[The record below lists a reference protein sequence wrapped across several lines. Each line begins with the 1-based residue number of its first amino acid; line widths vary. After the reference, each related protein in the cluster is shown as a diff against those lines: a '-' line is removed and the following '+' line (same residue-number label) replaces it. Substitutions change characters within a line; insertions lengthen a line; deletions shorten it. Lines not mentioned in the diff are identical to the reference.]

1 MKLRNGVL
9 DLLLPLTGAAGLMLA
24 ASCDSADE
32 PLPTSSDD
40 SALAAAMARPDV
52 ARAVQTGRDLLL
64 QARGK
69 MALDADH
76 DFVTRNAVV
85 DEQGGT
91 HVRYDQTYR
100 GVRVWGGEAIV
111 HEGASQ
117 RAAELTSDLKR
128 GIKVGTVPAL
138 SAADAVKV
146 AERDL
151 RPMGSY
157 AHDPTAELIIYPHVR
172 EQVRADAPQRDTGL
186 NAVDMERVVTGYS
199 LAYYVQTAL
208 ENGAPETRHTDY
220 IIDAHSGK
228 ILAQWDSLQT
238 AAATGTANTQYSGS
252 KTINVNS
259 VTSGWELRDVVSGM
273 NYATY
278 NLNHSTSGTG
288 SIYTD
293 ADNTWGDG
301 ANYVEGSSTTAA
313 NGQTAG
319 VDAHFGV
326 GATWAYYNNVLGRN
340 GIDGAGKAT
349 YSRVHY
355 SNSYDNAFWDD
366 NCFCMTYGDGSSFT
380 TLTSIDVAGH
390 EMAHGVTS
398 RTAGLTYSGESGG
411 LNESFSDING
421 TMVEFYSRGGS
432 GSTIGNTGGT
442 WTIGEQLATNPLRY
456 MYKPSKDGS
465 SKDAWYSGLGSIDVH
480 YSSGPSNRMF
490 YFLSQGASSTA
501 GSDYYSTYRP
511 CGMTGIGNDK
521 AARIAY
527 RALSVYMNSSTN
539 YAAART
545 AYLNAASDLYGGTA
559 SAEYAAVQNAF
570 GAINVGTG
578 TSCSTTPTISTN
590 PTSMSFS
597 GPPGGANP
605 ASQTLA
611 ITNSG
616 GGTLTWTASSSQ
628 TWLTLSAT
636 SGTGPSSVTVS
647 VNTAGMAAGTYNA
660 TITITAT
667 GATNSPYT
675 VPVTLNIGT
684 CTGGGN
690 LLLNPG
696 FESGAVSWSA
706 TAGVI
711 GASNART
718 GTWAAWLDGYGSAHT
733 DTLSQTV
740 TNTACTAATQLC
752 FYLKINTSEIF
763 PISAYDKLTVKVN
776 GTTLGTLSN
785 LDSGT
790 YASYVQKC
798 YSVNVAPGASAA
810 VLFTG
815 TEDGSLQTSF
825 FVDDTSLQ

>member
-1 MKLRNGVL
+1 MKLRKGAL
-9 DLLLPLTGAAGLMLA
+9 DLLLPLAGAAGLMLA

-32 PLPTSSDD
+32 PAATSSDD
-40 SALAAAMARPDV
+40 SALTAAVAKPDV
-52 ARAVQTGRDLLL
+52 ARAVQRGRDLLL
-64 QARGK
+64 AARGK
-69 MALDADH
+69 MGLGADH
-76 DFVTRNAVV
+76 DFVTRNAIA
-85 DEQGGT
+85 DNMGWT

-100 GVRVWGGEAIV
+100 GVRVWGGEVIV
-111 HEGASQ
+111 HEDASQ
-117 RAAELTSDLKR
+117 RGTQLTNDLKS
-128 GIKVGTVPAL
+128 GLNLGTTPSL
-138 SAADAVKV
+138 SAADAVKI
-146 AERDL
+146 AARDL
-151 RPMGSY
+151 NPMGAY
-157 AHDPTAELIIYPHVR
+157 AHDPTAELIIYPQVR
-172 EQVRADAPQRDTGL
+172 EQVRANAPQRTTGL

-208 ENGAPETRHTDY
+208 ENGTAETRHTDY

-228 ILAQWDSLQT
+228 ILKQWDALQT
-238 AAATGTANTQYSGS
+238 TAATGTGNSQYSGV
-252 KTINVNS
+252 KTINVN
-259 VTSGWELRDVVSGM
+259 TITGGWELRDVVTGM

-278 NLNHSTSGTG
+278 NLNHATSGTG
-288 SIYTD
+288 TIYSDT
-293 ADNTWGDG
+293 DNTWGDS

-313 NGQTAG
+313 NGQTAA

-326 GATWAYYNNVLGRN
+326 GATAAYYFNVHGRN

-366 NCFCMTYGDGSSFT
+366 TCFCMTYGDGSSFL

-398 RTAGLTYSGESGG
+398 RTAGLNYSGESGG
-411 LNESFSDING
+411 LNESMSDVNG

-432 GSTIGNTGGT
+432 GSTIGDTGGT
-442 WTIGEQLATNPLRY
+442 WTIGEQLSSTPLRY

-465 SKDAWYSGLGSIDVH
+465 SPDAWSSSIGNLDVH
-480 YSSGPSNRMF
+480 YSSGPHNRMF

-521 AARIAY
+521 AARLAY
-527 RALSVYMNSSTN
+527 RALSVYMTSTTN

-545 AYLNAASDLYGGTA
+545 AYLNAATDLYGAA

-578 TSCSTTPTISTN
+578 TSCSTTPTIATN
-590 PTSMSFS
+590 PTSMSFF

-605 ASQTLA
+605 GSQTLA
-611 ITNSG
+611 ITNAG
-616 GGTLTWTASSSQ
+616 GGTLTWTASSNQ

-636 SGTGPSSVTVS
+636 SGTAPSSVTVS

-660 TITITAT
+660 TITITAA
-667 GATNSPYT
+667 GATNSPYS
-675 VPVTLNIGT
+675 VPVTLNLGT
-684 CTGGGN
+684 CTGSTN
-690 LLLNPG
+690 LLQNPG
-696 FESGAVSWSA
+696 FESGAVSWTV

-718 GTWAAWLDGYGSAHT
+718 GSYSAWLDGYGTTHT

-740 TNTACTAATQLC
+740 TNTSCVAATQLC
-752 FYLKINTSEIF
+752 FYLKISTSEF
-763 PISAYDKLTVKVN
+763 LPIAAYDKLTVKLN
-776 GTTLGTLSN
+776 STTLGTLSN

-798 YSVNVAPGASAA
+798 YGVSVAPGASAT
-810 VLFTG
+810 VNFTG
-815 TEDGSLQTSF
+815 TEDSSLQTSF

>member
-1 MKLRNGVL
+1 MKLRKGAL
-9 DLLLPLTGAAGLMLA
+9 DLLLPLAGAAGLMLA
-24 ASCDSADE
+24 AGCDPGDE
-32 PLPTSSDD
+32 PAPPSSDD
-40 SALAAAMARPDV
+40 SALSAALNRPDV

-69 MALDADH
+69 RGLDAHH

-85 DEQGGT
+85 DDQGAT

-111 HEGASQ
+111 HQGANL
-117 RAAELTSDLKR
+117 RGPDLTDDLKH
-128 GIKVGTVPAL
+128 GINVGTVPSL
-138 SAADAVKV
+138 SAAEAVKV

-151 RPMGSY
+151 RPMGPY

-172 EQVRADAPQRDTGL
+172 EQVRADAPRRANGEL
-186 NAVDMERVVTGYS
+186 NAVDMERVVTSYS
-199 LAYYVQTAL
+199 LAYHVQTAL
-208 ENGAPETRHTDY
+208 ENGTPETRHTDY
-220 IIDAHSGK
+220 LIDAHSGR
-228 ILAQWDSLQT
+228 ILTQWDSLQT
-238 AAATGTANTQYSGS
+238 AAATGTGNTQYSGV
-252 KTINVNS
+252 KTINVNT
-259 VTSGWELRDVVSGM
+259 VASGWELRDVVTGM

-278 NLNHSTSGTG
+278 NLNHATSGTG

-301 ANYVEGSSTTAA
+301 ANYVEGSSTTAP

-319 VDAHFGV
+319 VDAHFGI
-326 GATWAYYNNVLGRN
+326 GATSAYYFNVLGRN
-340 GIDGAGKAT
+340 GIDGAGRAT

-355 SNSYDNAFWDD
+355 SNNYDNAFWDD
-366 NCFCMTYGDGSSFT
+366 NCFCMTYGDGNVFT

-398 RTAGLTYSGESGG
+398 RTAGLIYSGESGG
-411 LNESFSDING
+411 LNESMSDING

-442 WTIGEQLATNPLRY
+442 WTIGEQLRTAPLRY

-465 SKDAWYSGLGSIDVH
+465 SKDAWYSGIGSIDVH
-480 YSSGPSNRMF
+480 YSSGPLNRAF
-490 YFLSQGASSTA
+490 YFLSQGASSTST
-501 GSDYYSTYRP
+501 SDYYSTYRP

-527 RALSVYMNSSTN
+527 QGLLRMTSTTN
-539 YAAART
+539 YAGART
-545 AYLNAASDLYGGTA
+545 AFLAATSALYGAT
-559 SAEYAAVQNAF
+559 SAEYDAVQNAF

-578 TSCSTTPTISTN
+578 TSCSTNPTISTN
-590 PTSMSFS
+590 PTSMSFC

-605 ASQTLA
+605 ASQTLT

-616 GGTLTWTASSSQ
+616 GGTLTWTASSSAA
-628 TWLTLSAT
+628 WLSLSAA
-636 SGTGPSSVTVS
+636 SGTAPSSVTVS
-647 VNTAGMAAGTYNA
+647 VDTAGLAAGTYTA
-660 TITITAT
+660 TITITAA

-675 VPVTLNIGT
+675 VTVTLTVGNCNCGT
-684 CTGGGN
+684 N

-696 FESGAVSWSA
+696 FESGAANWTA

-711 GASNART
+711 GSSGART
-718 GTWAAWLDGYGSAHT
+718 GTGAAWLDGYGTTHT

-740 TNTACTAATQLC
+740 TSTSCATATQLC
-752 FYLKINTSEIF
+752 FWLRITTAETTTTTQ
-763 PISAYDKLTVKVN
+763 YDKLTVQLN

-785 LDSGT
+785 LNAST
-790 YASYVQKC
+790 YASYAQKC
-798 YSVNVAPGASAA
+798 YAVSVAPGASAT
-810 VLFTG
+810 VKFTG
-815 TEDGSLQTSF
+815 TEDSSLQTSF
-825 FVDDTSLQ
+825 FIDDTSLQ

>member
-40 SALAAAMARPDV
+40 SALAAAMAKPDV
-52 ARAVQTGRDLLL
+52 ARAVQAGRDLLL

-76 DFVTRNAVV
+76 DFVTRNAVL
-85 DEQGGT
+85 DEQSGT

-128 GIKVGTVPAL
+128 GINIGTVPAL

-146 AERDL
+146 AARDL
-151 RPMGSY
+151 RPMGPY
-157 AHDPTAELIIYPHVR
+157 AYDPTAELIIYPHVR
-172 EQVRADAPQRDTGL
+172 EQVRADAPQRATGL
-186 NAVDMERVVTGYS
+186 NAVDVERVVTGYS

-208 ENGAPETRHTDY
+208 ENGTPETRHTDY

-238 AAATGTANTQYSGS
+238 AAATGTGNSQYSGVKS
-252 KTINVNS
+252 INTNS
-259 VTSGWELRDVVSGM
+259 VTGAWELRDVVSGM
-273 NYATY
+273 NYTTN
-278 NLNHSTSGTG
+278 NLNHATSGTG
-288 SIYTD
+288 TVYTD
-293 ADNTWGDG
+293 TDNTWGDG

-326 GATWAYYNNVLGRN
+326 GATWAYYNNVHGRN
-340 GIDGAGKAT
+340 GIDGAGRAT

-355 SNSYDNAFWDD
+355 SNNYDNAFWDD
-366 NCFCMTYGDGSSFT
+366 SCFCMTYGDGSIFT

-398 RTAGLTYSGESGG
+398 RTAGLVYSGESGG
-411 LNESFSDING
+411 LNESMSDING

-432 GSTIGNTGGT
+432 GSVIGNTGGT
-442 WTIGEQLATNPLRY
+442 WTIGEQLRSTPLRY
-456 MYKPSKDGS
+456 MYKPSEDGAS
-465 SKDAWYSGLGSIDVH
+465 PDAWYSGIGSLDVH

-490 YFLSQGASSTA
+490 YFLSQGASNVST
-501 GSDYYSTYRP
+501 SDYYSPYRP

-527 RALSVYMNSSTN
+527 RALSVYMKSNTD
-539 YAAART
+539 YAAARM
-545 AYLNAASDLYGGTA
+545 AYLDAATDLYGTS

-570 GAINVGTG
+570 NAINVGE
-578 TSCSTTPTISTN
+578 
-590 PTSMSFS
+590 
-597 GPPGGANP
+597 
-605 ASQTLA
+605 
-611 ITNSG
+611 
-616 GGTLTWTASSSQ
+616 
-628 TWLTLSAT
+628 
-636 SGTGPSSVTVS
+636 
-647 VNTAGMAAGTYNA
+647 
-660 TITITAT
+660 
-667 GATNSPYT
+667 GATN
-675 VPVTLNIGT
+675 
-684 CTGGGN
+684 CGGGGGSN

-696 FESGAVSWSA
+696 FESGSVNWTA

-711 GASNART
+711 GTYNVRT
-718 GTWAAWLDGYGSAHT
+718 GSYAAWLDGYGTTHT
-733 DTLSQTV
+733 DSLYQQV
-740 TNTACTAATQLC
+740 AIPAASTSAQLC
-752 FYLKINTSEIF
+752 FYLRINTAETTTTT
-763 PISAYDKLTVKVN
+763 AYDRLQVQLRNSANAVL
-776 GTTLGTLSN
+776 TTLGTFSN
-785 LDSGT
+785 LNASAF
-790 YASYVQKC
+790 ASYTQRC
-798 YSVNVAPGASAA
+798 YNVGAYAGQT
-810 VLFTG
+810 VRPYFLG
-815 TEDGSLQTSF
+815 TEDSSLPTSF
-825 FVDDTSLQ
+825 FIDDTSLQ